1 MPELER
7 QRDECGRDEHASRGE
22 HFQRPAH
29 RGPQGCRRIPDGRPD
44 RAPHGTPCGRRRGM
58 TRGLPF
64 FTHIASWVLAIR
76 PAVRP
81 CLQRCKA
88 LCEQSV
94 RPRYAAARAPL
105 RPALGVHPLTT
116 ETVRRRLQC
125 VLPPY
130 CGARAGISSSSSP
143 SSSSSSPPPKLPAPP
158 PKFWARG
165 KGSSQG
171 GEKRNSRPAPCSG
184 PQRCRA
190 RPHTGAPTPRPL
202 SASQCG
208 RPSTW
213 WRLCGAY
220 PAAAP
225 WGSQPPSPSC
235 TGSAP
240 AARPAA
246 TCRTHPWGHLVA
258 GQPGSDGA
266 HSARRGPHPNTTEA
280 ASVVTT
286 TTYPSPPPP
295 PRPRPCTWPSPP

>member
-1 MPELER
+1 
-7 QRDECGRDEHASRGE
+7 
-22 HFQRPAH
+22 
-29 RGPQGCRRIPDGRPD
+29 
-44 RAPHGTPCGRRRGM
+44 M
-58 TRGLPF
+58 TRGLP
-64 FTHIASWVLAIR
+64 T
-76 PAVRP
+76 
-81 CLQRCKA
+81 
-88 LCEQSV
+88 
-94 RPRYAAARAPL
+94 
-105 RPALGVHPLTT
+105 LTS
-116 ETVRRRLQC
+116 
-125 VLPPY
+125 LP
-130 CGARAGISSSSSP
+130 GSSP
-143 SSSSSSPPPKLPAPP
+143 SVQQCARACSAARPYASSPSGRGMQLHARRCGQPLVCIPSRQRQCVAACSACFRPIAAPGLASRP
-158 PKFWARG
+158 RRRRRHRPRRRRRSCRRPRQSSGRVG
-165 KGSSQG
+165 KGAVRG
-171 GEKRNSRPAPCSG
+171 VNSRPAPCSG

-190 RPHTGAPTPRPL
+190 RPRTGAPTPRPL

-220 PAAAP
+220 PAAALG
-225 WGSQPPSPSC
+225 GSQPPSPSC

-286 TTYPSPPPP
+286 ITYPSPPPP